1 MKIGSLRV
9 VLAINDLGPV
19 KGLDTTK
26 LRIGSSPGRLL
37 HMDDTSTTNL
47 KSGSIFSPRGP
58 SQSGRKELESGVK
71 ELESGNLEEVRVHE
85 MAQDELSS
93 DFENSHKGKQ
103 NETKSSETKST
114 FPKAYTSSKLEE
126 DGRVEY
132 PEETGRNRPEYELA
146 WEFEMWRRTEEANW
160 RADLKEKEI
169 KRLNDLE
176 DEWRKRER
184 KHTIDIRNSQTE
196 QADLEAKLRYAPLLS
211 LFLKWQSYLHLK
223 VVIFVTM
230 PSVEAHEI
238 V

>member
-26 LRIGSSPGRLL
+26 LRIGSSPGLSL
-37 HMDDTSTTNL
+37 HMDDTSATYL
-47 KSGSIFSPRGP
+47 KTGYIFSRRGP
-58 SQSGRKELESGVK
+58 SQSGQKELESD
-71 ELESGNLEEVRVHE
+71 NIDEVRVHKV
-85 MAQDELSS
+85 AQDELSS
-93 DFENSHKGKQ
+93 DFENGHKGKQ
-103 NETKSSETKST
+103 NKTKSSKTKST
-114 FPKAYTSSKLEE
+114 SSKAYTTSKLEK
-126 DGRVEY
+126 DGGVEY

-176 DEWRKRER
+176 DEWRKREK

-196 QADLEAKLRYAPLLS
+196 QADLEAKLRYAPHLS
-211 LFLKWQSYLHLK
+211 PFLKWQLYLHVK
-223 VVIFVTM
+223 VLIRLTM
-230 PSVEAHEI
+230 PHVEDHGRESLEI
-238 V
+238 